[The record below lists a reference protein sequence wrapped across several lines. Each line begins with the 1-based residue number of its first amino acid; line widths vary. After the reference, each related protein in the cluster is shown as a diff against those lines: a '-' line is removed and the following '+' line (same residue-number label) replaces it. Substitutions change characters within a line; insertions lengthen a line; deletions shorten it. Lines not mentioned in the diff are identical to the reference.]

1 MALNLPLEKKN
12 MRIIFIIITV
22 LASFSVFAQE
32 TLDEQIRAKKFVFMA
47 TSMSSGINGFKMF
60 NTPYDVTVKGDS
72 LISVLPYMGMVN
84 SARPDEN
91 NLNFSSDKISYN
103 IKQTRKGYQVDIN
116 VNNQDARMFS
126 FFILKNGTAT
136 LDVMNSRKDPVSFR
150 GYIKK
155 L

>member
-1 MALNLPLEKKN
+1 MK
-12 MRIIFIIITV
+12 IILIIITV
-22 LASFSVFAQE
+22 FNSFCGYTQE
-32 TLDEQIRAKKFVFMA
+32 TLDEQIRAKRFVFMA
-47 TSMSSGINGFKMF
+47 TSMSSGTNGFKMF

-72 LISVLPYMGMVN
+72 MIAVLPYMGMVN

-91 NLNFSSDKISYN
+91 NLNFSSDKISYT